1 MDGSQKE
8 GSNFL
13 NLLQKEGV
21 SRSGGVKPW
30 RKLCST
36 VHGFRDSV
44 PVLKVHGLRDSVSIL
59 KVYGCYKDTQKFEQR
74 FIPVQAIQGD
84 YSVLM

>member
-1 MDGSQKE
+1 MG
-8 GSNFL
+8 G
-13 NLLQKEGV
+13 GGG
-21 SRSGGVKPW
+21 GGVKPW
-30 RKLCST
+30 RKLCNT
-36 VHGFRDSV
+36 VYGFRDSV